1 MRKKRLCCCFL
12 ALILALTGIFV
23 PQPETKTA
31 KAATIAVKYGGKKH
45 TYGTKK
51 QTSAK
56 VNGKKISSKMPGVII
71 NNTNVVP
78 VKVFKNASLGISYSY
93 NSSQKVVTLKKNK
106 TTLKLTMGSKIAK
119 VNGKKVTMS
128 TKAER
133 MYLVSNKTYYLM
145 VPARFVAEKLGFTY
159 VWNNGKRLC
168 TINNKVKATKTPP
181 VITEIPVTKVP
192 IITERPYTSP
202 IPTAKVKPTPTVTAT
217 PVPTDTPIITITPVI
232 TDTPIITTAPAITDT
247 PIITTAPSVVSTP
260 TAEPAVT
267 PKISPTPVAEEEMKA
282 VWISYLEFSTTKQ
295 TEAQFKKKINT
306 MFDNCVSYGMNTVI
320 VQVRPFS
327 DAMYKSEYFPWSRY
341 ASGTQGVDPGY
352 DPLEIMVDLAHKK
365 GLKIQAWLNPY
376 RVTLASTSASSLAN
390 GHPAKKWMNSTNED
404 TKRNVLSYGGNLYY
418 NPSKSAVRTLIVNG
432 VKEIVKNYDIDGI
445 HFDDYFYPSFD
456 SNNYEDV
463 FDATE
468 YETYVENCEEA
479 GTEPNNIV
487 SWRRGNVNKLV
498 REVYAAVKELDFNV
512 VFGISPAGNI
522 DNLLSN
528 VKYYANVKTWMSN
541 TNYVDYICPQIYWSF
556 QNKVCPYAET
566 VDRWIS
572 LKKSDTVKLYIGI
585 AVYRA
590 GTDVETEWKNSNDVL
605 KRQILYGRSKKEVSG
620 FCFYRYDSFQASTSK
635 IELANLLPLLNN

>member
-1 MRKKRLCCCFL
+1 MRKKRLCCCLL
-12 ALILALTGIFV
+12 ALILIMTGIFV
-23 PQPETKTA
+23 PRPEVS
-31 KAATIAVKYGGKKH
+31 AATIAIKYGGKKY

-51 QTSAK
+51 QTSAT
-56 VNGKKISSKMPGVII
+56 VNGKKISSKIPGLII

-93 NSSQKVVTLKKNK
+93 NSSKKVATFKKNG

-128 TKAER
+128 AKAER

-159 VWNNGKRLC
+159 VWNNEKRLC
-168 TINNKVKATKTPP
+168 TINNKVKTTTTPKI
-181 VITEIPVTKVP
+181 ITAVPVTKAP
-192 IITERPYTSP
+192 TITKKPSTP
-202 IPTAKVKPTPTVTAT
+202 AVPTAMAKPTPTVTAT
-217 PVPTDTPIITITPVI
+217 PVITVKPANTKTPTSTKT
-232 TDTPIITTAPAITDT
+232 
-247 PIITTAPSVVSTP
+247 PSVISTP
-260 TAEPAVT
+260 KVT
-267 PKISPTPVAEEEMKA
+267 PTPVVEEEMKA

-295 TEAQFKKKINT
+295 TETQFKKKINT

-327 DAMYKSEYFPWSRY
+327 DAMYKSDYFPWSRY
-341 ASGTQGVDPGY
+341 ASGTQGTDPGY

-376 RVTLASTSASSLAN
+376 RVTLGSTSASSLAS
-390 GHPAKKWMNSTNED
+390 GHPAKKWMNSTNAN

-456 SNNYEDV
+456 TSNYQNV
-463 FDATE
+463 FDAPE
-468 YETYVENCEEA
+468 YETYVKNCEEA
-479 GTEPNNIV
+479 GTEPNSIV

-498 REVYAAVKELDFNV
+498 REVYAAVKELDSNV

-556 QNKVCPYAET
+556 QNKVCPYAGT

-590 GTDVETEWKNSNDVL
+590 GTDAETEWKNSNDVL
-605 KRQILYGRSKKEVSG
+605 KRQIVYGRNKKEVSG
-620 FCFYRYDSFQASTSK
+620 FCFYRYDSFQAATSK
-635 IELANLLPLLNN
+635 KELANLLPLLK

>member
-1 MRKKRLCCCFL
+1 MRKKKIFCCLL
-12 ALILALTGIFV
+12 ALLLVLTGIFV
-23 PQPETKTA
+23 PQPEES
-31 KAATIAVKYGGKKH
+31 KAATITVKYGGKSY

-51 QTSAK
+51 QTTAK
-56 VNGKKISSKMPGVII
+56 VNGKKISSKIPGII
-71 NNTNVVP
+71 ISNTNVVP
-78 VKVFKNASLGISYSY
+78 IKVFRNASLGVSYSY
-93 NSSQKVVTLKKNK
+93 NSSKKIVTLKKSG

-128 TKAER
+128 TKAQR

-159 VWNNGKRLC
+159 VWNNDKRLC
-168 TINNKVKATKTPP
+168 TINSKVKATKTPI
-181 VITEIPVTKVP
+181 VVTEIPVTVHP
-192 IITERPYTSP
+192 NIIETPYTPP
-202 IPTAKVKPTPTVTAT
+202 IPTAKPTATPKPTATVKPTAT
-217 PVPTDTPIITITPVI
+217 PIQ
-232 TDTPIITTAPAITDT
+232 TTSSAD
-247 PIITTAPSVVSTP
+247 VSTP
-260 TAEPAVT
+260 AVKPTET
-267 PKISPTPVAEEEMKA
+267 PKITPAPVAEEEMKA
-282 VWISYLEFSTTKQ
+282 FWISYLEFSTTKQ

-327 DAMYKSEYFPWSRY
+327 DAMYKSDYFPWSKY
-341 ASGTQGVDPGY
+341 ASGTQGTDPGY
-352 DPLEIMVDLAHKK
+352 DPLKIMVDLAHKK

-376 RVTLASTSASSLAN
+376 RITLGSTSASSLAS
-390 GHPAKKWMNSTNED
+390 GHPAKKWMNSTNEN

-432 VKEIVKNYDIDGI
+432 VKEIIKNYDIDGI

-456 SNNYEDV
+456 NSNYQNV
-463 FDATE
+463 FDAPE

-479 GTEPNNIV
+479 GTEPNSIV

-498 REVYAAVKELDFNV
+498 RAVYAAVKESDPNV

-590 GTDVETEWKNSNDVL
+590 GTDAETEWKNSSDVL
-605 KRQILYGRSKKEVSG
+605 KRQIVYGRSKKEVSG
-620 FCFYRYDSFQASTSK
+620 FCFFRYDSFLAATSK
-635 IELANLLPLLNN
+635 KELANLLPLLK